1 MTVVQNEATSSKN
14 AGLGQTRPQK
24 QLAVKVLITI
34 LLMTENRCSIS
45 FKKKFA
51 VMKTGAEQTRYFTL
65 NHVQILI
72 ILNLLIIHG
81 RNHYANA

>member
-45 FKKKFA
+45 LKKNVCYDENGCRTNSLF
-51 VMKTGAEQTRYFTL
+51 YF
-65 NHVQILI
+65 IE
-72 ILNLLIIHG
+72 
-81 RNHYANA
+81 